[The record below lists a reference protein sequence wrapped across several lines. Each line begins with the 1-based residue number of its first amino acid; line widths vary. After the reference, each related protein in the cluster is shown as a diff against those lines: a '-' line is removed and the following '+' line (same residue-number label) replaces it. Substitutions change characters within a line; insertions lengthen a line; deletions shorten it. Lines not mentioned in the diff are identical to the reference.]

1 MEKHHSNP
9 QYFKGK
15 KLQRKIFNQFNI
27 KKFKLIKIVLENKN
41 GKKEKKRRR
50 KITKNIK

>member
-1 MEKHHSNP
+1 MGKYRSNP

-27 KKFKLIKIVLENKN
+27 KKVKLTQIILRK
-41 GKKEKKRRR
+41 KKR
-50 KITKNIK
+50 KVKKQKKSKNKK